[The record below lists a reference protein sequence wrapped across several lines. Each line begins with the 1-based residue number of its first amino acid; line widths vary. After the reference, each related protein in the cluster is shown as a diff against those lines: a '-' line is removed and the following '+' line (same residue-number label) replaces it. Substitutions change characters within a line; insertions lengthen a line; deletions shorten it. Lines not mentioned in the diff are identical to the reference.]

1 MSSDL
6 FSADRDALFIRQRKE
21 WTEILIDWE
30 TRNQYVVMDGAK
42 NEIATIAE
50 KAGGFGDFLKRSF
63 LRSHR
68 PFEIGI
74 FGIDGTL
81 LASLARSFFFLFSDL
96 EVRDGS
102 GAIAGHV
109 KRRFGLLYRKYDL
122 LDGNDQCFA
131 QIKGPVW
138 RIWTFPV
145 RDTRGT
151 GEARIA
157 KRWGGGL
164 REIFSDADTF
174 MLDFMQGSW
183 TPAERRVLLAAAISI
198 DFDFF
203 ENNSAKGGLFD

>member
-1 MSSDL
+1 MPADL
-6 FSADRDALFIRQRKE
+6 FATEHEALYIRQRKE

-30 TRNQYVVMDGAK
+30 TKNQYVVMDGQQ

-50 KAGGFGDFLKRSF
+50 KAGGVADFLKRSF
-63 LRSHR
+63 FRSHR
-68 PFEIGI
+68 PFEIGV
-74 FGIDGTL
+74 FAPDGRVQCTL
-81 LASLARSFFFLFSDL
+81 SRPFFFFFSDL
-96 EVRDGS
+96 EVRTGE
-102 GAIAGHV
+102 GAVVGHV

-122 LDGNDQCFA
+122 LDETEQCFA
-131 QIKGPVW
+131 QIKGPIW

-157 KRWGGGL
+157 KRWSGGL

-174 MLDFMQGSW
+174 MVDFMQSNW
-183 TPAERRVLLAAAISI
+183 SEAERRVLLAAAISI

-203 ENNSAKGGLFD
+203 ENNSASGGLID